1 MKPNWE
7 ATPDLL
13 RERVI
18 LVTGAAS
25 GIGCAAAQSYAAHG
39 ATVVLLDKS
48 LSKLEDAYDKIEKA
62 GHPKPAIYAL
72 NLETAT
78 PGDYEELAA
87 TTDRELG
94 RLDGILH
101 NAAMSGALAPIEHY
115 NVQLWYQ
122 TLQVNLNA
130 PFLLTRACLPSLRK
144 ADDASIL
151 FLSDQ
156 VGRKGKAYWGAYGV
170 SKSGIE
176 GLVQILA
183 DELDPSTNIRVN
195 SIDPGPVRTRLRSA
209 AYPAENPSK
218 WPKPETIMKMFLYLM
233 GPDSAGTTGGQFHAQ
248 GSPPSE

>member
-25 GIGCAAAQSYAAHG
+25 GIGCAAAQSFAAHG
-39 ATVVLLDKS
+39 ATVILLDKS
-48 LSKLEDAYDKIEKA
+48 LSKLEHTYDEIEKS
-62 GHPKPAIYAL
+62 GHPKPAIYPL

-78 PGDYEELAA
+78 SDDYEELAA
-87 TTDRELG
+87 STDRELG

-101 NAAMSGALAPIEHY
+101 NAAISGALAPIEHY
-115 NVQLWYQ
+115 NLELWYK
-122 TLQVNLNA
+122 TLQINLNA
-130 PFLLTRACLPSLRK
+130 PFLLTRACLPLLRR

-170 SKSGIE
+170 AKSG
-176 GLVQILA
+176 LQTLMTILA
-183 DELDPSTNIRVN
+183 DELESQNITVN
-195 SIDPGPVRTRLRSA
+195 AFDPGPVHTNFRTR
-209 AYPAENPSK
+209 AYPAEDASEMN
-218 WPKPETIMKMFLYLM
+218 KPE
-233 GPDSAGTTGGQFHAQ
+233 DVSAGFVYLVNGDCDGVTGKTFTLDDFK
-248 GSPPSE
+248 